1 MPHQM
6 LSSYQGPSACKEPF
20 VNDMFSTADSL
31 ALLQKLEVY
40 LGILQLESAI
50 NSYDCFAYQA
60 LLSCRKSAVSCMK
73 ANYTAACTC
82 YRAFLCSAS
91 PWKLA
96 AFQSPSVWVRAVFPV
111 LNSHKDWSW
120 MCFLGGRILIKWV
133 RCKNSFFI
141 VETSWHSSRPL
152 DLKNFTDVKRMLVP
166 TSDYF
171 LSLGLQYATYIS
183 GPSSNDVTNV
193 IVTFCGRFRWSR
205 SLQTISWQ
213 RVGGY
218 CSLSCMNTV
227 ASDPTSSGPVPD
239 SWLLLVVHV
248 G

>member
-91 PWKLA
+91 P
-96 AFQSPSVWVRAVFPV
+96 
-111 LNSHKDWSW
+111 
-120 MCFLGGRILIKWV
+120 
-133 RCKNSFFI
+133 
-141 VETSWHSSRPL
+141 
-152 DLKNFTDVKRMLVP
+152 
-166 TSDYF
+166 
-171 LSLGLQYATYIS
+171 
-183 GPSSNDVTNV
+183 
-193 IVTFCGRFRWSR
+193 
-205 SLQTISWQ
+205 
-213 RVGGY
+213 
-218 CSLSCMNTV
+218 
-227 ASDPTSSGPVPD
+227 
-239 SWLLLVVHV
+239 
-248 G
+248 